1 MSSIFFPHSFFRLL
15 CPAGNAS
22 TLKKHEKPYLF
33 YHGSWEFA
41 AGVWIQR
48 TCGFR
53 KANEQR
59 LFLNGSWEFAAGV
72 WIQRTCGFK
81 KVNEHELFL
90 NGSWEILPG
99 QPGNAAAE
107 GWPARFLYE
116 RWEMGNGKRAMAH
129 RPVTMDHRKV

>member
-1 MSSIFFPHSFFRLL
+1 MNVELPRLTYISSWDNVKHFFP
-15 CPAGNAS
+15 PAVPSSQLGRQS
-22 TLKKHEKPYLF
+22 
-33 YHGSWEFA
+33 
-41 AGVWIQR
+41 
-48 TCGFR
+48 
-53 KANEQR
+53 
-59 LFLNGSWEFAAGV
+59 
-72 WIQRTCGFK
+72 FK
-81 KVNEHELFL
+81 KARKPSPFGNGKWELRCWASDPESFSLKNINKDELFF